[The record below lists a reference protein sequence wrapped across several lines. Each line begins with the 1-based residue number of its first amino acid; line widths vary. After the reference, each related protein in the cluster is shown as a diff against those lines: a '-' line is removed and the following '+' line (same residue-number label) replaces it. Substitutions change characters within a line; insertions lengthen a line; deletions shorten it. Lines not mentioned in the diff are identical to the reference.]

1 MSAIP
6 FAYNLESVRARW
18 ASTVVAV
25 LGIAGTVAV
34 FVAMLAMG
42 RGFQATLA
50 SSGTPENVIVRRAG
64 ATSEMDSVVPLSQLR
79 PIEDAPEVVR
89 NDSVSLV
96 SAEVVV
102 VGALPLKATGTDAN
116 VQIRGVSPRALAVR
130 PHVHVSRGRFF
141 TPGLAEIVVGKNALT
156 TYSGLELG
164 TPVKFGGLTWAV
176 VGVLDAGGSAFDSEL
191 WADADLVNQAYQRPK
206 GLFQSATARLVSPA
220 AFATF
225 KKTLEADP
233 RLTVQVESEVEYYA
247 KASRMITNLILGLGT
262 LVAIVMGAGAVFG
275 ALNTMYSAVSE
286 RSREVATLRA
296 IGFGEGAVVVSFVA
310 EALFIAFVGGLLGC
324 LVALPING
332 LTTGT
337 MNWQTFSHLA
347 FAFKVTPGLLG
358 MGILFALLMGLVGGV
373 PPAIRAA
380 RLPVAAALRD
390 L

>member
-6 FAYNLESVRARW
+6 FAYNVESVRARW
-18 ASTVVAV
+18 ASTIVAV
-25 LGIAGTVAV
+25 LGIAGTVGV

-50 SSGTPENVIVRRAG
+50 TSGTPENVIIRRAG
-64 ATSEMDSVVPLSQLR
+64 ATSEMDSIVPLSQLR
-79 PIEDAPEVVR
+79 PIEDAAEVAR
-89 NDSVSLV
+89 NGAVPLV

-116 VQIRGVSPRALAVR
+116 VQIRGVSSRALEVR
-130 PHVHVSRGRFF
+130 PHVRVSRGRFF
-141 TPGLAEIVVGKNALT
+141 TPGLAEIVVGKNAIT
-156 TYSGLELG
+156 TYAGLDLG
-164 TPVKFGGLTWAV
+164 ASVKFGGLTWAV

-191 WADADLVNQAYQRPK
+191 WADADMVNQAYQRPK
-206 GLFQSATARLVSPA
+206 GLFQSATARLVSPG
-220 AFATF
+220 AFPGF

-262 LVAIVMGAGAVFG
+262 LVAIVMGVGAVFG

-296 IGFGEGAVVVSFVA
+296 IGFGEGAVVLSFVA
-310 EALFIAFVGGLLGC
+310 EALFIALVGGLLGC
-324 LVALPING
+324 LVVLPVNG

-347 FAFKVTPGLLG
+347 FAFRVTPGLLVTG
-358 MGILFALLMGLVGGV
+358 VAFALLMGLVGGV